1 MFQAAELER
10 LRLQK
15 DLLVLQSDV
24 NRLLLKAECER
35 LRAPQTW
42 LNEAASLARRHPLWA
57 AALATAA
64 GMLAV
69 QGLLKSGSVGV
80 GFGRLGK
87 VASMAFSVWK
97 LFRPEKPEP

>member
-35 LRAPQTW
+35 LHAPQTW
-42 LNEAASLARRHPLWA
+42 LNEAGILAKRHPLWTA
-57 AALATAA
+57 VLATAT
-64 GMLAV
+64 GVLAV
-69 QGLLKSGSVGV
+69 QGLRKPGGMMGGL
-80 GFGRLGK
+80 GRLGK
-87 VASMAFSVWK
+87 MASLAFTVWK
-97 LFRPEKPEP
+97 LIKRQSVEP